1 MCPMDQQDKSEK
13 WHITYHFVWGPS
25 RAKPC
30 LIGEI
35 ARRLHDLIEEQARE
49 EDFQPVTLL
58 ILPDRVY
65 LAAEA
70 PPNVAPHS
78 IVCQVKAYTSH
89 VLRDEF
95 PELTRIPSLWTRT
108 YVVLAGDQVEV
119 DEVLRRYEA
128 AQPERRPRGRPR
140 KTTPAP
146 PGGDAANGP
155 VEL

>member
-1 MCPMDQQDKSEK
+1 MCPMDQHNKSEE
-13 WHITYHFVWGPS
+13 WHITYHFVWGPTRS
-25 RAKPC
+25 KPC

-35 ARRLHDLIEEQARE
+35 ARRLQDLIEEKARE

-70 PPNVAPHS
+70 PPSVAPHS
-78 IVCQVKAYTSH
+78 IVCQVKAYTSRM
-89 VLRDEF
+89 LRDEF
-95 PELTRIPSLWTRT
+95 PELTRIPSLWTRA
-108 YVVLAGDQVEV
+108 YLVMAGDAVEA
-119 DEVLRRYEA
+119 EEALRRFEA

-140 KTTPAP
+140 KSQASPE
-146 PGGDAANGP
+146 GDAANGP

>member
-1 MCPMDQQDKSEK
+1 MDQHNKSEQ
-13 WHITYHFVWGPS
+13 WHITYHFVWASS
-25 RAKPC
+25 REKPC

-35 ARRLHDLIEEQARE
+35 ARRLQDLIEEQARE

-95 PELTRIPSLWTRT
+95 PELNRIPSLWTRKYT
-108 YVVLAGDQVEV
+108 VLAGDAVAVE
-119 DEVLRRYEA
+119 EALRRFED
-128 AQPERRPRGRPR
+128 AQPKRRPRGRPP
-140 KTTPAP
+140 KATQASPQDDTA
-146 PGGDAANGP
+146 DGP